1 MNTSICGQIS
11 QLTCNVIRRDVC
23 VPVGHIVIAERWAG
37 SELHTA
43 LKSLLQT
50 VVSDHLGLV
59 DFYPSSDSAVLYI
72 TEADLLSEHAIKRK
86 IVKLR
91 KRHELHLGLR
101 GCGLEPRQQN
111 NAKKPYVIAEQAEAL
126 QEQYNN
132 LQQFAVMELG
142 IPVMAV
148 HNQLEAAQL
157 LAQMEA
163 VESGEKQNPFL
174 APWRLPPLTSALATC
189 LLRVPGLGEVKA
201 KALLQKYHSLRA
213 IASCSTEDLTKAVG
227 PASATSIHKFFN
239 GLK

>member
-11 QLTCNVIRRDVC
+11 QLTCDVIRKDVC
-23 VPVGHIVIAERWAG
+23 VPIGHIVIAERWAG

-59 DFYPSSDSAVLYI
+59 DFYPSSNSAVLYI
-72 TEADLLSEHAIKRK
+72 TEADLLNEHAIKRK

-91 KRHELHLGLR
+91 K
-101 GCGLEPRQQN
+101 N
-111 NAKKPYVIAEQAEAL
+111 NTKKPYVIAEQAEAL

-132 LQQFAVMELG
+132 LQHFAVMELG

-174 APWRLPPLTSALATC
+174 VPRRLAPMTSALATC

-201 KALLQKYHSLRA
+201 KALLQKYRSLRA

-227 PASATSIHKFFN
+227 PASAASIHKFFS

>member
-1 MNTSICGQIS
+1 MNTSICGHIS

-43 LKSLLQT
+43 LKSLLRT

-72 TEADLLSEHAIKRK
+72 TEADLLNEHAIKRK

-91 KRHELHLGLR
+91 K
-101 GCGLEPRQQN
+101 N

-126 QEQYNN
+126 QELYNN

-174 APWRLPPLTSALATC
+174 APWRLPPLTSALAAC

-227 PASATSIHKFFN
+227 PASAASIHKFFN

>member
-1 MNTSICGQIS
+1 MNTSISGQIS
-11 QLTCNVIRRDVC
+11 QLTCNVIRRDVR

-50 VVSDHLGLV
+50 VVSDHLGMV
-59 DFYPSSDSAVLYI
+59 DFYPSSNSAVLYI
-72 TEADLLSEHAIKRK
+72 TEADLLNEHAIKRK

-91 KRHELHLGLR
+91 K
-101 GCGLEPRQQN
+101 N

-163 VESGEKQNPFL
+163 VESGEKPNPFL
-174 APWRLPPLTSALATC
+174 VPRRLAPMSSALTTC

-201 KALLQKYHSLRA
+201 KALLQKYHSLQG
-213 IASCSTEDLTKAVG
+213 IALCSTEHLTKVVG
-227 PASATSIHKFFN
+227 QASAASIHKFFN
-239 GLK
+239 GLQ

>member
-1 MNTSICGQIS
+1 MPKCKHQ
-11 QLTCNVIRRDVC
+11 IRRMETGDVTNTKAMYVAC
-23 VPVGHIVIAERWAG
+23 RG
-37 SELHTA
+37 
-43 LKSLLQT
+43 LLQT

-72 TEADLLSEHAIKRK
+72 TEADLLNEHAIKRK

-91 KRHELHLGLR
+91 K
-101 GCGLEPRQQN
+101 N

-148 HNQLEAAQL
+148 RNQLEAAQL

-201 KALLQKYHSLRA
+201 KALLQKYHSALICGRKILLLPFSFCVA
-213 IASCSTEDLTKAVG
+213 HGLDNTVVGTAS
-227 PASATSIHKFFN
+227 HKIFY
-239 GLK
+239 